1 MVSKGTSLKRK
12 HKDLFQGGNDNS
24 EHYSTWVEEFSP
36 TNVVFLFNHTS
47 VRKGDL
53 LNICFL
59 IIWPLSKGSH
69 YCQLLAEELAIH
81 KKKVSEVQVWIQTAT
96 NKQNKECFLIL
107 SGPPGVGKT
116 ATVKALSKSLDIELF
131 TWSNKHQE
139 NAKNTYDGLFCFGDQ
154 IATRE
159 TQAQSFS
166 RFLLQSSKYFLYS
179 NGKRIILIEEFPN
192 AFIRDPTLLHCI
204 LRYLTVKLL
213 PCP

>member
-179 NGKRIILIEEFPN
+179 NGVSKCFYKRSN
-192 AFIRDPTLLHCI
+192 TASLHSKEVRCSV
-204 LRYLTVKLL
+204 LSSSHFHH
-213 PCP
+213 

>member
-139 NAKNTYDGLFCFGDQ
+139 NAKNTYDGVSKCFYKRSNTASLHSKCLFSKGGTLFSL
-154 IATRE
+154 II
-159 TQAQSFS
+159 QSFS
-166 RFLLQSSKYFLYS
+166 SLVIMMKVLFCLRICSFL
-179 NGKRIILIEEFPN
+179 
-192 AFIRDPTLLHCI
+192 
-204 LRYLTVKLL
+204 
-213 PCP
+213 